1 MIALKIYY
9 KNAKKI
15 ASQGVKEIV
24 ITGVNI
30 GDFKDK
36 NNKRNFSDLIYELD
50 QVKGIERYR
59 ISSIEPNLISDR
71 IITIVKKSNKFMP
84 HFHIPLQSGSDMI
97 LGKMKRRYQ
106 VNYTRSGRKN
116 SE

>member
-1 MIALKIYY
+1 M
-9 KNAKKI
+9 KI

-50 QVKGIERYR
+50 QVKGIEG
-59 ISSIEPNLISDR
+59 IVFHLLNLI
-71 IITIVKKSNKFMP
+71 
-84 HFHIPLQSGSDMI
+84 
-97 LGKMKRRYQ
+97 
-106 VNYTRSGRKN
+106 
-116 SE
+116 